1 MTAVD
6 ALAFGTVT
14 LLEVLAVFVAA
25 VSGGLAAVRKRFD
38 VFGVLVLAW
47 VTGLGGGVLRDVLIG
62 AVPPVGISSWRLVA
76 TALVAGVVIFVL
88 HPRIERMRRAVVVL
102 DAAALALFVLQGTAK
117 ALDLGAG
124 PLASVMVGVL
134 TAVGGGILRDVLVGE
149 VPLIFADRQLYAIPA
164 IAGAGLTAALWHA
177 GLLALWSEALVV
189 VLVLGFRLLSLWRG
203 WVVPGAGSGWPG
215 RWGRGS
221 GRM

>member
-1 MTAVD
+1 MDT
-6 ALAFGTVT
+6 LASGSVT

-47 VTGLGGGVLRDVLIG
+47 ITGLGGGILRDVLIG
-62 AVPPVGISSWRLVA
+62 DVPPVGIASWRLVA
-76 TALVAGVVIFVL
+76 TALAAGVVIFVL
-88 HPRIERMRRAVVVL
+88 HPRLERMRRAIVVL
-102 DAAALALFVLQGTAK
+102 DAGALALFVLQGTSK
-117 ALDLGAG
+117 ALDLDAG
-124 PLASVMVGVL
+124 LLASVVVGVL

-164 IAGAGLTAALWHA
+164 LAGAALTAVLWQA
-177 GLLALWSEALVV
+177 ELLTGWSQVLVV
-189 VLVLGFRLLSLWRG
+189 AGVFGLRLLSLALG
-203 WVVPGAGSGWPG
+203 WVVPRPGPGWTG

>member
-1 MTAVD
+1 MD
-6 ALAFGTVT
+6 AFAFGPVT
-14 LLEVLAVFVAA
+14 LIEVLAVFVAA

-47 VTGLGGGVLRDVLIG
+47 ITGLGGGVLRDVLIG

-76 TALVAGVVIFVL
+76 TALAAGVVIFVL
-88 HPRIERMRRAVVVL
+88 HPRVERMRRAIVVL
-102 DAAALALFVLQGTAK
+102 DAAALALFVLQGTVK
-117 ALDLGAG
+117 ALELDAG
-124 PLASVMVGVL
+124 PLASVVVGVL

-164 IAGAGLTAALWHA
+164 LAGAALTAALWHA
-177 GLLALWSEALVV
+177 DLLALWSQVLVV
-189 VLVLGFRLLSLWRG
+189 ALVLGFRLLSLALG
-203 WVVPGAGSGWPG
+203 WVVPGAGTGWTG